1 MKRKL
6 LLSGFVLAA
15 LLTLFFM
22 VRAVFFAAHM
32 MDPDRALRPVEGW
45 MTPRYSSRAYDIPRD
60 DMLLLLH
67 LGPEDKPRQP
77 LKKIAA
83 TRGIPLA
90 ELIAEI
96 EAAIADRRPK

>member
-15 LLTLFFM
+15 LITLFFT
-22 VRAVFFAAHM
+22 VRAVFFAVHM

-45 MTPRYSSRAYDIPRD
+45 MTPRYISRAYDIPRD

-77 LKKIAA
+77 LAKLAA
-83 TRGIPLA
+83 ARGIPLA
-90 ELIAEI
+90 ELVAEI
-96 EAAIADRRPK
+96 EAAIVDRRQK